1 MSVHEANVEIR
12 RRLDSHGLSLPRPW
26 QLPAG
31 VDIPAT
37 LVRVVGTRVYVSGH
51 VPTADDGAIAAPRGK
66 VDTAVDVAT
75 AQRAGVRVV
84 LSILASLEQAVG
96 DLSRI
101 RAWSRLYCMVNA
113 AEGFDRFPA
122 VFNPAS
128 QLLRD
133 LFGDEVGLHSRV
145 AIGVAG
151 LPWSVP
157 VEIEAELELWPDG

>member
-12 RRLDSHGLSLPRPW
+12 RRLDSRGLSLPRPW
-26 QLPAG
+26 QLPPG
-31 VDIPAT
+31 VEIPAT
-37 LVRVVGTRVYVSGH
+37 LVKVVGTRVYVSGH
-51 VPTADDGAIAAPRGK
+51 VPTGDDGAIAAPRGK
-66 VDTAVDVAT
+66 VDTAVDLAA

-84 LSILASLEQAVG
+84 LSILASLEQAIG

-133 LFGDEVGLHSRV
+133 LFGGEVGLHSRV

-157 VEIEAELELWPDG
+157 VEIEAELELWPDR